1 MTLCVACSIVLT
13 MNKTLISKDD
23 HQKLELRDKLCK
35 LIVVIRP
42 GRFWNIQIFLNLS
55 MMSRLLFYASIYKT
69 PTTPGII
76 TLSFPCLQS
85 KASIPMI
92 GIMMVSKEGER
103 DRATKWLNCS
113 RRRLVPR
120 SPESRSTYST
130 LKKKKKKNTDSPA
143 AEFHSGYRN
152 RKQPNSASTMD
163 L

>member
-35 LIVVIRP
+35 LIVVSRP

-85 KASIPMI
+85 KASISMI
-92 GIMMVSKEGER
+92 GIMKVSKEGER
-103 DRATKWLNCS
+103 ERERATKWLFVLFS
-113 RRRLVPR
+113 KA
-120 SPESRSTYST
+120 T
-130 LKKKKKKNTDSPA
+130 
-143 AEFHSGYRN
+143 
-152 RKQPNSASTMD
+152 
-163 L
+163 